1 MEVAP
6 HMPYAPN
13 IVFRIRGFAGLLLA
27 APGRGSADA
36 LGHAGRRP
44 LACVGYRTRRGA
56 ALPHAR
62 ARRHGRAH
70 ARQAGRAIVQLNA
83 GTERSAAAPVVR
95 ELGGQV
101 TRDLHIINVV
111 VAKLPAAGAGARDL
125 AARPGVKAV
134 SLNGA
139 IKPQRG
145 ETLATSFNQSI
156 QANEV
161 WSGPGADATGAGVGV
176 AVVDTGMRRR
186 ARWAV

>member
-1 MEVAP
+1 M
-6 HMPYAPN
+6 
-13 IVFRIRGFAGLLLA
+13 
-27 APGRGSADA
+27 
-36 LGHAGRRP
+36 
-44 LACVGYRTRRGA
+44 
-56 ALPHAR
+56 
-62 ARRHGRAH
+62 
-70 ARQAGRAIVQLNA
+70 
-83 GTERSAAAPVVR
+83 VR

-111 VAKLPAAGAGARDL
+111 VAKLPAAGARDL